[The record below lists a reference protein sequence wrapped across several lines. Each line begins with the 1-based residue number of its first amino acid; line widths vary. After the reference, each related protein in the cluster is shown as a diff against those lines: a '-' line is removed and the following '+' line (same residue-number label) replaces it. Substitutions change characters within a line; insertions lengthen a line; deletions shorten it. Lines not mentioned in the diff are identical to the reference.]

1 MVEIWVNGGSVTL
14 EDNTSVDSLIDSL
27 GLSDRKIAIEI
38 NHQIV
43 SRSRYDSITLNHEDK
58 IEIVTAVGGG

>member
-43 SRSRYDSITLNHEDK
+43 SRSRYDSITLKHKDK

>member
-1 MVEIWVNGGSVTL
+1 MVEVWINGGSVKL

-43 SRSRYDSITLNHEDK
+43 SRSRYDSITLKHKDK

>member
-1 MVEIWVNGGSVTL
+1 MVEVWVNGGSVTL
-14 EDNTSVDSLIDSL
+14 EDNTSVDSLINIL

-43 SRSRYDSITLNHEDK
+43 SRSRYDSITLKHEDQ

>member
-1 MVEIWVNGGSVTL
+1 MVEVQVNGASITL
-14 EDNTSVDSLIDSL
+14 EDDTSVDSLIDSL

-43 SRSRYDSITLNHEDK
+43 SRSRYDSITLKHEDK

>member
-1 MVEIWVNGGSVTL
+1 MVEVRVNGASITL
-14 EDNTSVDSLIDSL
+14 EDNTSVESLVDSL

-43 SRSRYDSITLNHEDK
+43 SRSRYDSITLKHKDK

>member
-1 MVEIWVNGGSVTL
+1 MVEVWINGGSVTL

-43 SRSRYDSITLNHEDK
+43 SRSRYDSITLKHKDK

>member
-1 MVEIWVNGGSVTL
+1 MVEVWLNGGSVTL
-14 EDNTSVDSLIDSL
+14 EDNTSVDSLINSL

-43 SRSRYDSITLNHEDK
+43 SRSRYDSITLKHKDK

>member
-1 MVEIWVNGGSVTL
+1 MVEVWVNGGSVTL
-14 EDNTSVDSLIDSL
+14 EDNTSVDSLINSL

-43 SRSRYDSITLNHEDK
+43 SRSSYDSITLKHEDK

>member
-1 MVEIWVNGGSVTL
+1 MVEVWVNGRSVTL
-14 EDNTSVDSLIDSL
+14 EDNTSVDSFIDSL
-27 GLSDRKIAIEI
+27 GLSDKKIAIEI

-43 SRSRYDSITLNHEDK
+43 SRSRYDSITLKHEDK

>member
-1 MVEIWVNGGSVTL
+1 MVEVQVNGASIAL
-14 EDNTSVDSLIDSL
+14 EDNTSVDSLVNSL

-43 SRSRYDSITLNHEDK
+43 SRSRYDSITLKHEDK

>member
-1 MVEIWVNGGSVTL
+1 MVEVWVNGRSVTL
-14 EDNTSVDSLIDSL
+14 EDNTSVDSFIDSL
-27 GLSDRKIAIEI
+27 GLSDKKIAIEI

-43 SRSRYDSITLNHEDK
+43 SRSRYDSITLKHKDK

>member
-1 MVEIWVNGGSVTL
+1 MVEVWVNGRSVTL
-14 EDNTSVDSLIDSL
+14 EDNTSVDSLVNIL

-43 SRSRYDSITLNHEDK
+43 SRSRYDSITLKHEDK

>member
-1 MVEIWVNGGSVTL
+1 MVEVWINGGSVKL

-27 GLSDRKIAIEI
+27 GLSDKKVAIEI

-43 SRSRYDSITLNHEDK
+43 SRSRYDSITLKHKDK

>member
-1 MVEIWVNGGSVTL
+1 MVEVQVNGASIAL

-43 SRSRYDSITLNHEDK
+43 SRSRYHSITLKNEDK

>member
-1 MVEIWVNGGSVTL
+1 MVEVRINGASLTL
-14 EDNTSVDSLIDSL
+14 EDHTSVDSLIHSL
-27 GLSDRKIAIEI
+27 GLSDKKIAIEI

-43 SRSRYDSITLNHEDK
+43 SRSRYHSITLKNEDK